1 MVAAIAGLAS
11 PFFQKVFVDR
21 LLASESS
28 FAGLSASLGI
38 NFSAQFDSIQPPI
51 LVFFAFVSTLLAQA
65 FGLIA
70 NFAGAREGVILQRE
84 FSERIY
90 RKTLSLRTDAMGSTT
105 VGEVV
110 AMYATDIPGS
120 TAIVDQAIPM
130 GAGILFP
137 LIFAPLAVY
146 WLSGI
151 PVGATL
157 IVMALIVGL
166 NLVLAT
172 RQSRFFF
179 LFKQLAAERTGIV
192 NEWVQNI
199 RLLRVLGWV
208 ENFEQKIF
216 RKREEE
222 TINRVAMVTN
232 GQLMGAFGSSISFV
246 INLAGVASL
255 IYLRP
260 GQVSPGELFALLW
273 IFGVFLARPFRQIP
287 WIFTFSFDSLTSLRR
302 LERFLDRPADPEDS
316 VFGDQTA
323 QIDEL
328 RSIPTITSDEHRSM
342 QKPCAAAISIEVKG
356 LNLSINGQNLLKE
369 VSFAVAAGEFIAIV
383 GEVGSGKS
391 LLVLSLVAETGAQFE
406 RFRAGDVDLTPLEP
420 NLRRRWFAF
429 VPQEGFVMSASL
441 RENVASHYEVDRS
454 LDASIQR
461 SLGLSQLSLETEQ
474 VRDGLDTEIGE
485 RGVNLSGGQKQRV
498 SLARAHFF
506 DRPVVLLDD
515 CLSAVD
521 VDTERRLVEELID
534 GAWAGRTRI
543 LVTHR
548 LSVLERVDRV
558 FFMEAGRIVEVGTFK
573 ELMMTSKRMNDFVA
587 SVQRSEAQR
596 QNIESQEVS
605 SKAEGVVSLS
615 GESEF
620 ESTDL
625 ERMGDVE
632 AESVS

>member
-1 MVAAIAGLAS
+1 
-11 PFFQKVFVDR
+11 
-21 LLASESS
+21 
-28 FAGLSASLGI
+28 
-38 NFSAQFDSIQPPI
+38 
-51 LVFFAFVSTLLAQA
+51 
-65 FGLIA
+65 
-70 NFAGAREGVILQRE
+70 
-84 FSERIY
+84 
-90 RKTLSLRTDAMGSTT
+90 
-105 VGEVV
+105 
-110 AMYATDIPGS
+110 
-120 TAIVDQAIPM
+120 
-130 GAGILFP
+130 
-137 LIFAPLAVY
+137 
-146 WLSGI
+146 
-151 PVGATL
+151 
-157 IVMALIVGL
+157 
-166 NLVLAT
+166 
-172 RQSRFFF
+172 
-179 LFKQLAAERTGIV
+179 
-192 NEWVQNI
+192 
-199 RLLRVLGWV
+199 
-208 ENFEQKIF
+208 
-216 RKREEE
+216 
-222 TINRVAMVTN
+222 
-232 GQLMGAFGSSISFV
+232 
-246 INLAGVASL
+246 
-255 IYLRP
+255 
-260 GQVSPGELFALLW
+260 
-273 IFGVFLARPFRQIP
+273 
-287 WIFTFSFDSLTSLRR
+287 
-302 LERFLDRPADPEDS
+302 
-316 VFGDQTA
+316 
-323 QIDEL
+323 
-328 RSIPTITSDEHRSM
+328 M